1 MRKDRLTYDGR
12 LRGGHLEGLEREVD
26 HELHGLGEVLL
37 EDVLAVRRLD
47 LRHVLP
53 GDVTPKC
60 DNQKH
65 KMMTFTHIL
74 EKSSEYTVLHSQS
87 RSTLLYLQCFYETF
101 FRMNKTTK

>member
-53 GDVTPKC
+53 GDVAPGREAITS
-60 DNQKH
+60 
-65 KMMTFTHIL
+65 L
-74 EKSSEYTVLHSQS
+74 
-87 RSTLLYLQCFYETF
+87 
-101 FRMNKTTK
+101 